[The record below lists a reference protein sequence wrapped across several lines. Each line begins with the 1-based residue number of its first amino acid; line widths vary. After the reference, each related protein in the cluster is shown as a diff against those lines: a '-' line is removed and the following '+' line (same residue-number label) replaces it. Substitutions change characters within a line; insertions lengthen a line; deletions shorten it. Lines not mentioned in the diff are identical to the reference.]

1 MHADVFDLI
10 TFPPLKIKGYV
21 EDFEWGPFARIYVGE
36 EGDVIDGAIEHRGRE
51 GGRSTRTLVRSTFER
66 AAFVG
71 YFALRRALLGAGVI
85 ATTLPEEARCES
97 R

>member
-1 MHADVFDLI
+1 MEDVDHRGNARHADCCQ
-10 TFPPLKIKGYV
+10 
-21 EDFEWGPFARIYVGE
+21 A
-36 EGDVIDGAIEHRGRE
+36 GRE
-51 GGRSTRTLVRSTFER
+51 RLDWLQASDDDRKDTPPAKNRRSTFER